1 MLTEPMTLY
10 KLMNLYMLK
19 QVNFPLTNAQL
30 TNFFTEHEYTTY
42 FTLQQALNELED
54 AGLVHKEASHNSTR
68 YDITK
73 EGEETLNFFG
83 KNISSAIIE
92 DMDQYLKE
100 NKFRLR
106 EEVGTTADF
115 YRGTNQDY
123 IVHCEVRENK
133 TTLIRLDLSV
143 PDKEQAETM
152 CNAWKTKS
160 QEIYAHVMRTS
171 CPEPASKA
179 CRYSRQLSR
188 SLPVLPATAPPL
200 SILSYTDMICS
211 FSSSSICLALSP
223 GFFSQMSYTVPAS
236 LYPSPRFRMTQSLVS
251 PAFFR
256 RWILAIMNRLSRSAS
271 FFWEARCSLSPA
283 CVSAPAFPAFCL

>member
-68 YDITK
+68 YDITR

-92 DMDQYLKE
+92 DMNQYLKE

-115 YRGTNQDY
+115 YKGTNQD
-123 IVHCEVRENK
+123 VK
-133 TTLIRLDLSV
+133 D
-143 PDKEQAETM
+143 
-152 CNAWKTKS
+152 
-160 QEIYAHVMRTS
+160 
-171 CPEPASKA
+171 
-179 CRYSRQLSR
+179 
-188 SLPVLPATAPPL
+188 
-200 SILSYTDMICS
+200 
-211 FSSSSICLALSP
+211 
-223 GFFSQMSYTVPAS
+223 
-236 LYPSPRFRMTQSLVS
+236 
-251 PAFFR
+251 
-256 RWILAIMNRLSRSAS
+256 
-271 FFWEARCSLSPA
+271 FFWFFGKPEKADCENDSYEEILRKWGDPIRTEHFAKKLA
-283 CVSAPAFPAFCL
+283 VYRQIEEYAAQ